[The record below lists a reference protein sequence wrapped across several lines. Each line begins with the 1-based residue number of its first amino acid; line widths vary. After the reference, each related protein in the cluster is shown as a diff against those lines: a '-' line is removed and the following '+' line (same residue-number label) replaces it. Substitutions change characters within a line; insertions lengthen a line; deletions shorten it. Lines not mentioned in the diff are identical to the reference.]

1 MECKQLDARQT
12 HPQTEAD
19 RQTERHTQR
28 QRQRQADRQRQRDR
42 GRQTEAERQR
52 QTDRGRQTEAERQRQ
67 TDRGRETAADRQRQR
82 DSGRETELSHVCLI
96 LISLDF
102 QSSWYWCRISST
114 FVFSFRDVSY
124 FCQSFSPLILEVGF
138 NMTYFM
144 APWMFSVHDASHVT
158 CRFMTCV
165 YIYVHRN
172 EQCV

>member
-1 MECKQLDARQT
+1 MKKQTNMECKQMDARQT
-12 HPQTEAD
+12 HTQTEAD
-19 RQTERHTQR
+19 RHTHTET
-28 QRQRQADRQRQRDR
+28 DRQ
-42 GRQTEAERQR
+42 TH
-52 QTDRGRQTEAERQRQ
+52 TDRGRQTHTETDRHTHRDRQTDTHTQRQ
-67 TDRGRETAADRQRQR
+67 TDRGRETEAERQRQR
-82 DSGRETELSHVCLI
+82 DRGRETELSHVCLI

-165 YIYVHRN
+165 YI
-172 EQCV
+172 CA